1 MINIVDLTNQT
12 MGSQNPRNTRS
23 ISQIRNIGIHHSAS
37 DVGGVFDFEQ
47 YWKALGWRVGGYHEI
62 ILRDGTVQLCYDP
75 TVITNGI
82 SGHNT
87 PTYHICVVGN
97 ASFTPE
103 QNRVLEERILANMDR
118 FNVPLD
124 RVLGHNEFPGTS
136 TICPGRDMNELRRR
150 LALDMA
156 AQVVHTVQQG
166 ESLWTISQ
174 QYNIPIIEI
183 QQANGLGTSMM
194 ILVGQQLIIPQI
206 AATSYFPIP
215 NYSGDSLVE
224 ALNAIQVNSSLS
236 NRRLIAEVNGVS
248 PYTGTLAQNTLLL
261 NLLRQGRLIRP

>member
-1 MINIVDLTNQT
+1 

-47 YWKALGWRVGGYHEI
+47 YWKSLGWSVGGYHEI

-82 SGHNT
+82 SGQNT

-103 QNRVLEERILANMDR
+103 QNRVLEERILVNMDR

-124 RVLGHNEFPGTS
+124 RVLGHNEFPGTN

-150 LALDMA
+150 LASDMT
-156 AQVVHTVQQG
+156 AQVIHTVQPG

-183 QQANGLGTSMM
+183 QQANELGTSMM
-194 ILVGQQLIIPQI
+194 ILVGQQLMIPQL
-206 AATSYFPIP
+206 TSPSYFPIP

-224 ALNAIQVNSSLS
+224 ALNAVQVNSSFS

-248 PYTGTLAQNTLLL
+248 PYTGTLAQNNVLL